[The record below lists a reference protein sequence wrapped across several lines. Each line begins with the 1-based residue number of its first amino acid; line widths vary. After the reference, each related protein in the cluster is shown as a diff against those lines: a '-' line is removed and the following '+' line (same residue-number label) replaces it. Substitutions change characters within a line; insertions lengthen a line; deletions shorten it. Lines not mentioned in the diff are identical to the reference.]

1 MYHTTRITRKR
12 AKSSKDRKE
21 KEDIATIV
29 RVIETQFDKYD
40 GDALFNLLLV
50 RCVVRK
56 AFFLDNTSDVEKT
69 RMTNQLARDVGL
81 HVKKDPTTSDDHP
94 GYWIYK
100 TMNKLP
106 TTSEETGIAL
116 GFLNPSSDDSGFGNF
131 RIRRITLSIL
141 EKTKN
146 SIVTSEIVLEDMED
160 IVEFAKQKV
169 ALFNEAMIERQLPY
183 RFKYKID
190 VDDGT
195 IQRMTELNNGNT
207 EYIITHQKEYIDDLE
222 NIFNQSVHPF
232 ITLFKKIIH
241 NKRLLVKYTPLF
253 LMIYKQFNKWTIL
266 DNGQLE
272 RIYKKFIDMYN

>member
-1 MYHTTRITRKR
+1 M
-12 AKSSKDRKE
+12 
-21 KEDIATIV
+21 
-29 RVIETQFDKYD
+29 
-40 GDALFNLLLV
+40 
-50 RCVVRK
+50 
-56 AFFLDNTSDVEKT
+56 
-69 RMTNQLARDVGL
+69 
-81 HVKKDPTTSDDHP
+81 
-94 GYWIYK
+94 
-100 TMNKLP
+100 
-106 TTSEETGIAL
+106 
-116 GFLNPSSDDSGFGNF
+116 
-131 RIRRITLSIL
+131 
-141 EKTKN
+141 
-146 SIVTSEIVLEDMED
+146 TSEIVLEDMED